1 MGKHKDYQVG
11 IYVRLSNEDARAGE
25 SVSIENQKLILSK
38 HVKEQGWELVEIY
51 CDDGFSGTNQNRPA
65 LQRMLAD
72 VRQGLIN
79 TVLIKDLSRLGRN
92 YLEVG
97 NLAEV
102 LLPQHGCEL
111 ISLNEKLDD
120 MMVFRNWFNE
130 QHSKETSKKVK
141 AVRKMCAQSGKF
153 LGSYA
158 PYGFMKSPDDKHKL
172 VIDENTAPTVRKIF
186 ELRAQGMGF
195 HAIAVY
201 LNEQGVIPP
210 RDYFYQV
217 RGAENPANVNHLWNE
232 NTLKVILRN
241 EAYIGNTVQAKVGTV
256 SYKNHKTVRKP
267 KEEWIRS
274 EGTHEP
280 IISNELW
287 EQAQAIDRKN
297 YKPRKRSDGTTSIFT
312 GLLYCADC
320 GFKMRNQNERREKK
334 DGTEHRY
341 SAFLCGNYAR
351 SGKPA
356 CTTHTINEDDLRELV
371 IEHIR
376 KCARMVECDER
387 RIVEEILARRNTES
401 VSCRAAYTGELK
413 SHRDRLSMLDKL
425 IAKLYEDRLAGA
437 IPEAIFHSLIQKY
450 EQERVS
456 RSQAAEN
463 LESKI
468 AAIRE
473 DTEGAN
479 TWARLIKRYAR
490 LEALDAETLL
500 ILVDRI
506 IVSEAQKVNGRRV
519 RDVEIAYN
527 YVGNVDWLE
536 ETGEA
541 ERTVATYG
549 KAV

>member
-1 MGKHKDYQVG
+1 
-11 IYVRLSNEDARAGE
+11 
-25 SVSIENQKLILSK
+25 
-38 HVKEQGWELVEIY
+38 
-51 CDDGFSGTNQNRPA
+51 
-65 LQRMLAD
+65 
-72 VRQGLIN
+72 
-79 TVLIKDLSRLGRN
+79 
-92 YLEVG
+92 
-97 NLAEV
+97 
-102 LLPQHGCEL
+102 
-111 ISLNEKLDD
+111 
-120 MMVFRNWFNE
+120 
-130 QHSKETSKKVK
+130 
-141 AVRKMCAQSGKF
+141 
-153 LGSYA
+153 
-158 PYGFMKSPDDKHKL
+158 
-172 VIDENTAPTVRKIF
+172 
-186 ELRAQGMGF
+186 
-195 HAIAVY
+195 
-201 LNEQGVIPP
+201 
-210 RDYFYQV
+210 
-217 RGAENPANVNHLWNE
+217 
-232 NTLKVILRN
+232 
-241 EAYIGNTVQAKVGTV
+241 
-256 SYKNHKTVRKP
+256 
-267 KEEWIRS
+267 
-274 EGTHEP
+274 
-280 IISNELW
+280 
-287 EQAQAIDRKN
+287 
-297 YKPRKRSDGTTSIFT
+297 
-312 GLLYCADC
+312 
-320 GFKMRNQNERREKK
+320 
-334 DGTEHRY
+334 
-341 SAFLCGNYAR
+341 
-351 SGKPA
+351 
-356 CTTHTINEDDLRELV
+356 
-371 IEHIR
+371 
-376 KCARMVECDER
+376 VECDER

>member
-1 MGKHKDYQVG
+1 M
-11 IYVRLSNEDARAGE
+11 EARKG
-25 SVSIENQKLILSK
+25 
-38 HVKEQGWELVEIY
+38 
-51 CDDGFSGTNQNRPA
+51 
-65 LQRMLAD
+65 
-72 VRQGLIN
+72 
-79 TVLIKDLSRLGRN
+79 
-92 YLEVG
+92 
-97 NLAEV
+97 
-102 LLPQHGCEL
+102 
-111 ISLNEKLDD
+111 
-120 MMVFRNWFNE
+120 
-130 QHSKETSKKVK
+130 
-141 AVRKMCAQSGKF
+141 
-153 LGSYA
+153 
-158 PYGFMKSPDDKHKL
+158 
-172 VIDENTAPTVRKIF
+172 
-186 ELRAQGMGF
+186 
-195 HAIAVY
+195 
-201 LNEQGVIPP
+201 
-210 RDYFYQV
+210 
-217 RGAENPANVNHLWNE
+217 
-232 NTLKVILRN
+232 LRN

-280 IISNELW
+280 IIGVELW

-334 DGTEHRY
+334 DGTEYRY

-371 IEHIR
+371 IKHIR

-387 RIVEEILARRNTES
+387 RIIGEILARKNTES

-413 SHRDRLSMLDKL
+413 SHRDRLLMLDKL
-425 IAKLYEDRLAGA
+425 IAKLYEDRLTGA
-437 IPEAIFHSLIQKY
+437 VPEAIFHNLIQKY

-456 RSQAAEN
+456 RLQAAEN
-463 LESKI
+463 LDSKI
-468 AAIRE
+468 SAIRE

-479 TWARLIKRYAR
+479 TWARLIKRYAG

-519 RDVEIAYN
+519 RDVEIIYN

-541 ERTVATYG
+541 ERTEATYG